1 MSRIVVAADF
11 GGTHLRAALVTAE
24 GSVLGRRDV
33 RTPTSE
39 VPPEKTIAGVIGLL
53 ATVAQGSPDRPVA
66 ACIATAGI
74 VDSMAGKVIVA
85 ANIPGFRN
93 LQLADP
99 VSAKLG
105 MPVYVENDAS
115 AAALGEA
122 RFGAGRGASS
132 LLHVSLGT
140 GIGGGI
146 VLDGQLYRGAKGLAG
161 EIGHMII
168 DPAGPRCVCG
178 SRGCLEAMASGS
190 ALAER
195 ARKLIESGRAPMLQE
210 IVGYREPSAT
220 DLFTAA
226 GRGDKLCEAEIRHAG
241 HVLGLGLGS
250 LINVLNPEVITLSGG
265 MLSMGEML
273 LDPMRKAM
281 YSLAYGPAA
290 GTIVRVSELGDSGG
304 LLGAAA
310 VAFSRAAMDARQ
322 PQSA

>member
-33 RTPTSE
+33 RTPTAE
-39 VPPEKTIAGVIGLL
+39 VPPEQTIAGVIGLL
-53 ATVAQGSPDRPVA
+53 LAVAQGSPDPPVA
-66 ACIATAGI
+66 VCIATAGV
-74 VDSMAGKVIVA
+74 VDSRAGKVIIA

-93 LQLADP
+93 LQLAQP
-99 VSAKLG
+99 VSEKLG
-105 MPVYVENDAS
+105 IPVCIENDGS

-122 RFGAGRGASS
+122 KFGAGRGANS
-132 LLHVSLGT
+132 LLHVTLGT

-146 VLDGQLYRGAKGLAG
+146 VIDGQLYRGARGLAG
-161 EIGHMII
+161 EVGHMIV

-178 SRGCLEAMASGS
+178 SRGCLEAMASGA

-195 ARKLIESGRAPMLQE
+195 ARKLIESGRAPLLQE
-210 IVGYREPSAT
+210 IVGYREPTAT

-226 GRGDKLCEAEIRHAG
+226 QRGDKLAEAEIRHAG
-241 HVLGLGLGS
+241 HVLGLALGS
-250 LINVLNPEVITLSGG
+250 LVNVLNPEAITLSGG
-265 MLSMGEML
+265 LLAMGEIL

-290 GTIVRVSELGDSGG
+290 GTIVRLSELGDNGG

-310 VAFSRAAMDARQ
+310 VAFARANEK
-322 PQSA
+322 